1 MSPDAVPSPEAAGTT
16 ERSALE
22 QVARLT
28 EEVRR
33 LSDRA
38 SLGELIDRYLLTLDE
53 GVFDE
58 KWAESLFTEDVELTF
73 PVGAHR
79 GISGVTGFTREIMYR
94 WAQTHHHGSHYVIE
108 QGGDRVE
115 IAWSIIASHVHPG
128 SPPPPGSVSYFQLGG
143 RFDGV
148 ARRTPQGWRFERLGL
163 RITWT
168 TGPVP
173 GDIPPIAP
181 DTYDVPGLHDRHTTH
196 HTDHRKDNAR

>member
-1 MSPDAVPSPEAAGTT
+1 MSPDAVPAPPAGELTGP
-16 ERSALE
+16 SALE
-22 QVARLT
+22 QVALLA

-79 GISGVTGFTREIMYR
+79 GISGVDEFTREIMYR

-115 IAWSIIASHVHPG
+115 LAWSIIASHVHPG

-148 ARRTPQGWRFERLGL
+148 ARRTPLGWRFERLGL

-173 GDIPPIAP
+173 SDIPPIAP
-181 DTYDVPGLHDRHTTH
+181 DTYDVPGTHDRNESH
-196 HTDHRKDNAR
+196 DRKDDAR